1 MRLGLMGG
9 TFDPI
14 HYGHLV
20 IAETARVE
28 FCLEQVIF
36 IPAATPPHK
45 VDRSVSDAEQRY
57 AMLVAATASNPHFFT
72 SRLEMERNGP
82 SYTVDTLRQFR
93 AQGGPDQELFF
104 ITGADSILEIL
115 TWRHHE
121 EVIRLATFIAV
132 TRPGYDLGRLER
144 VLPASY
150 LPQVRVLRAP
160 LVDVSSTDLRKRVRR
175 DQPIRYLV
183 PESVEV
189 YINKHGLYRAGAEP
203 LPPAVQEG

>member
-9 TFDPI
+9 TFDPV

-28 FCLEQVIF
+28 LGLERVIF
-36 IPAATPPHK
+36 IPATSPPHK
-45 VDRSVSDAEQRY
+45 TERTVSSAVHRY
-57 AMLVAATASNPHFFT
+57 EMVVAATASNPHFFM
-72 SRLEMERNGP
+72 SRIEMERVGP

-93 AQGGPDQELFF
+93 AEGGSEQELFF

-121 EVIRLATFIAV
+121 DVIRLATFIAV

-144 VLPASY
+144 VLPAPY
-150 LPQVRVLRAP
+150 LSQVRVLHAP
-160 LVDVSSTDLRKRVRR
+160 LVDISSTDLRARVRAGR
-175 DQPIRYLV
+175 PIRYLV
-183 PESVEV
+183 PEAVET
-189 YINKHGLYRAGAEP
+189 YIDKHGLYQAGVEP
-203 LPPAVQEG
+203 LPLAVEEG